1 MDTAHPCSTGEGPIH
16 LAQEEGG
23 SPEKSGNSAKVINL
37 LRQSSGWLPEC
48 PLLKRGRAVVG
59 ESRCLFQKN
68 MCVRI

>member
-1 MDTAHPCSTGEGPIH
+1 MDTAHPCRTGEGPTH
-16 LAQEEGG
+16 FAQEEGG

-59 ESRCLFQKN
+59 ESRSLFQKN
-68 MCVRI
+68 ISV